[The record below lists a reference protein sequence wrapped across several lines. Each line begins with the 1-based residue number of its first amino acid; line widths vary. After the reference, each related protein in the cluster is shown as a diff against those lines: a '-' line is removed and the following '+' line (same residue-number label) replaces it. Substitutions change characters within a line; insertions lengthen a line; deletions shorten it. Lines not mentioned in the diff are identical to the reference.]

1 MLEIALPLA
10 MLGLLVAGV
19 VAARSNVIGA
29 SVTAAGFGISGAL
42 LQFVAVRGWDVSW
55 RVAQVWL
62 LGTLIAIFAVSLLV
76 GRRRMPV
83 EHARSWPWILSGGAA
98 LVFLASRALAPL
110 DPAPLSSVG
119 YLVTRIAAEDNAK
132 WVNASARLI
141 GDAPVDTWANVGGPL
156 VLVLTLAGSII
167 AGISQLLY
175 GGVNE
180 VAVAAGAPVM
190 AEHMLV
196 IAAPFALTPLLV
208 GRFLIRGGKRS
219 VPVSVFVVMAILL
232 MAINT
237 VLLAIGHLTFQY
249 AILILTLW
257 LATFI
262 RSVQG
267 VPLRTLSSLAVVT
280 LAMVWFP
287 LAPISV
293 AVIASGFVVGVYFLL
308 QRDARRR
315 LGVALLGLFGV
326 AAVLLVEF
334 LFSSISWSLGLT
346 ASSASHTGGG
356 FGVSALTLP
365 TFPLFSDPGGSEEL
379 TPTLIALCTFGVLGA
394 LFAFSSSGMSA
405 RGILIRFAPIGLLA
419 TFAGTVAILDFWAVG
434 DGPGY
439 GSLKVAFGTL
449 IPILLVT
456 VPLAILAVTSSD
468 SNGRVMR
475 FGILGVIVVLLSLD
489 TLIPR
494 AVLQTKPSLWPS
506 TASSPYW
513 APAEVRPT
521 GEQPLDRNPI
531 GCVFAP
537 PGAEVPSALP
547 SGQLAYACSRMLS
560 GVAGMGREAAVIV
573 DWELTEWRQNRSL
586 WDEYYVYFTQ
596 LPESTRSRTLILMN
610 EDQQVVGLDSLEGL
624 LNRFPPKESR

>member
-19 VAARSNVIGA
+19 MAPRSNAIGA
-29 SVTAAGFGISGAL
+29 AVTAAGFGLSGAL
-42 LQFVAVRGWDVSW
+42 LQFLAVRGWDVSW
-55 RVAQVWL
+55 RIAQVWL
-62 LGTLIAIFAVSLLV
+62 LGTLVAIVAVSLLV
-76 GRRRMPV
+76 GRRRMPS
-83 EHARSWPWILSGGAA
+83 EHARSWPWILGGGAA
-98 LVFLASRALAPL
+98 VVFLASRALAPL

-141 GDAPVDTWANVGGPL
+141 GDAPLDTWANVGGPL
-156 VLVLTLAGSII
+156 VLLLTLAGSLI
-167 AGISQLLY
+167 AGASQILY
-175 GGVNE
+175 GGVNH

-196 IAAPFALTPLLV
+196 IAAPFALTPLLL
-208 GRFLIRGGKRS
+208 GRFLVRGHKRA
-219 VPVSVFVVMAILL
+219 VSVSVYVVMSIVL

-262 RSVQG
+262 RSVRG

-293 AVIASGFVVGVYFLL
+293 AVIASGLVVGVYFVLRANA
-308 QRDARRR
+308 QRR
-315 LGVALLGLFGV
+315 LGVALLAGFGLGG
-326 AAVLLVEF
+326 VLLFEF
-334 LFSSISWSLGLT
+334 LFSSLRFSLGLT
-346 ASSASHTGGG
+346 ASSATFTGGG

-365 TFPLFSDPGGSEEL
+365 TFPLFSDSGGSEEL
-379 TPTLIALCTFGVLGA
+379 TPTLIALGTFGVLGA
-394 LFAFSSSGMSA
+394 LFAFASSGMSA
-405 RGILIRFAPIGLLA
+405 RGIGIRFAPIGLLA
-419 TFAGTVAILDFWAVG
+419 AFAGTVAILDFWAVG

-456 VPLAILAVTSSD
+456 VPLAILAVTSPD
-468 SNGRVMR
+468 ANGRVMR
-475 FGILGVIVVLLSLD
+475 FGILGVIVLLLSID
-489 TLIPR
+489 TLLPR

-506 TASSPYW
+506 TADSPYW
-513 APAEVRPT
+513 GPAEVRPT
-521 GEQPLDRNPI
+521 GDQPLDRNPV

-560 GVAGMGREAAVIV
+560 GVAGMSGETAVIV
-573 DWELTEWRQNRSL
+573 DWQLTEWLQNRSL
-586 WDEYYVYFTQ
+586 WNNYYVYFTQ
-596 LPESTRSRTLILMN
+596 LPESTRNRTLILMN
-610 EDQQVVGLDSLEGL
+610 DEQQVVGLDTLEGL
-624 LNRFPPKESR
+624 LNRYPPTESP

>member
-10 MLGLLVAGV
+10 MLSLLVAGV
-19 VAARSNVIGA
+19 IAPRSNAIGA
-29 SVTAAGFGISGAL
+29 AVTAAGFGLSGAL
-42 LQFVAVRGWDVSW
+42 LQFLAVRGWDVSW
-55 RVAQVWL
+55 RIAQVWL
-62 LGTLIAIFAVSLLV
+62 LGTLVAIVVAGLLV
-76 GRRRMPV
+76 GRSRLPKER
-83 EHARSWPWILSGGAA
+83 AQRWPWILGSGAA
-98 LVFLASRALAPL
+98 IVFLASRALAPL

-141 GDAPVDTWANVGGPL
+141 GDAPLDTWANVGGPL
-156 VLVLTLAGSII
+156 VLLLTLAGSMI
-167 AGISQLLY
+167 AGASQILY
-175 GGVNE
+175 GGVNQ

-208 GRFLIRGGKRS
+208 GRFLVRGRKRT
-219 VPVSVFVVMAILL
+219 VPVSVYVVVSIVL

-287 LAPISV
+287 LAPISI
-293 AVIASGFVVGVYFLL
+293 AVIASGLGAGAYLTL
-308 QRDARRR
+308 QGSAQRR
-315 LGVALLGLFGV
+315 LGVALLASFGLG
-326 AAVLLVEF
+326 ALLLFEF
-334 LFSSISWSLGLT
+334 LSSSLRFSLGLT
-346 ASSASHTGGG
+346 ASSATFTGGG

-379 TPTLIALCTFGVLGA
+379 TPTLIALGTFGVLGA
-394 LFAFSSSGMSA
+394 LFAFASSGMSA
-405 RGILIRFAPIGLLA
+405 RGIIVRFAPIGLLA
-419 TFAGTVAILDFWAVG
+419 AFAGSVAILDFWSVG
-434 DGPGY
+434 AGPGY
-439 GSLKVAFGTL
+439 GALKVAFGTL

-456 VPLAILAVTSSD
+456 VPIAILAVTSVD

-475 FGILGVIVVLLSLD
+475 FGILGVILILLSLD
-489 TLIPR
+489 TLLPR
-494 AVLQTKPSLWPS
+494 AVLQTKPSLWPT
-506 TASSPYW
+506 TANSPYW
-513 APAEVRPT
+513 GPAEVRPT
-521 GEQPLDRNPI
+521 GDQALASNPV

-537 PGAEVPSALP
+537 PGADFPSALP

-560 GVAGMGREAAVIV
+560 GVAGVSSETAVIV
-573 DWELTEWRQNRSL
+573 DWQLTEWLQNRSL
-586 WDEYYVYFTQ
+586 WNNFYAYFTL

-610 EDQQVVGLDSLEGL
+610 DDQRIVGLDTLEGL
-624 LNRFPPKESR
+624 LNRYPPTESP